1 MAEHAGEK
9 TEQAS
14 PKRQEE
20 AIKRGQF
27 PRSQEVQT
35 LFLIVFGMMGLKFAG
50 EQIWRTFTGA
60 QFAILGHLHET
71 PLSTNLL
78 QGYAITGAIALLTAA
93 GPVVLAVMAGGL
105 LAGGIQ
111 SRFQTASEALEPKWD
126 KLNPVEGFKRIF
138 SVRAAMPAAL
148 AIVKL
153 TVIGLLTYSQVQ
165 EIISDPIFFTAVDV
179 ARIAD
184 FMAESSTQIVI
195 RIGLAILVL
204 AACDYSYQFW
214 QNTRDLMMTK
224 EEVKEEMKNTEGNPL
239 VKAQQRRRRRGKS
252 QRQMLLDVPKADV
265 IVTNPTHIAVAL
277 QYDRKTMKAPKIV
290 AKGTRLNALKIR
302 EIAGKHQ
309 VPIVENK
316 PLARMMFKYGKVGGE
331 VPAQLYAAVA
341 EILAYVYR
349 VNRYR
354 YYSQGNHA
362 G

>member
-1 MAEHAGEK
+1 MAERAGEK

-14 PKRQEE
+14 PKRLEE

-27 PRSQEVQT
+27 ARSAEVQT
-35 LFLIVFGMMGLKFAG
+35 LFVLMFGVMGLKFAG
-50 EQIWRTFTGA
+50 PEIWKIFTGA
-60 QFAILGHLHET
+60 QSSILGHLHET
-71 PLSTNLL
+71 PLSSNLM
-78 QGYAITGAIALLTAA
+78 QGYAITGALSVAAAA
-93 GPVVLAVMAGGL
+93 GPVVLAVMIGGL

-111 SRFQTASEALEPKWD
+111 SRFQTASEALEPNWER
-126 KLNPVEGFKRIF
+126 LNPIEGFKKIF
-138 SVRAAMPAAL
+138 SIRAAMPTAL
-148 AIVKL
+148 SIVKL
-153 TVIGLLTYSQVQ
+153 GVISALTYSQVQ
-165 EIISDPIFFTAVDV
+165 RLIADPIFFTSVDV

-184 FMAESSTQIVI
+184 FMAESATQIVI
-195 RIGLAILVL
+195 RIGLAIMIL
-204 AACDYSYQFW
+204 AACDYTYQFW
-214 QNTRDLMMTK
+214 QTTRDLMMTK
-224 EEVKEEMKNTEGNPL
+224 EEVKEELKNTEGNPQI
-239 VKAQQRRRRRGKS
+239 KAAQRRRRRAKG

-309 VPIVENK
+309 IPIIENK

-331 VPAQLYAAVA
+331 VPAQLYATVA

-354 YYSQGNHA
+354 YYAQGNQS
-362 G
+362 